1 MKPIRCAKWFLH
13 IYICFSSIHKKE
25 WSPLDCDDWMLCVSY
40 LSFFDHYKILED
52 FFIIDKKENRVH
64 STFDCDN
71 WITVSYL
78 YIFEFIMFELRR
90 SNPMLNIF
98 LSYHYSL
105 PKRRTLLSSQSHGST
120 TPRCHWLIWE
130 RGSWRPP
137 RGERRMTS
145 VHLCLMVLHSQQTG
159 YLTWLKNSWQ
169 FICLIDEL
177 HFSECY
183 RIF

>member
-13 IYICFSSIHKKE
+13 IYICFSSIHKEE

-98 LSYHYSL
+98 YPIITACQREGHCYL
-105 PKRRTLLSSQSHGST
+105 PKVTAVLRQDVIGWSGKEAPGGRQEG
-120 TPRCHWLIWE
+120 RD
-130 RGSWRPP
+130 GWRPY
-137 RGERRMTS
+137 TY
-145 VHLCLMVLHSQQTG
+145 V
-159 YLTWLKNSWQ
+159 
-169 FICLIDEL
+169 
-177 HFSECY
+177 
-183 RIF
+183 